1 MKTNPWQIPRRTF
14 LRGAG
19 VLLGLPLLNV
29 MGASGRAAKALAA
42 SPAGTGQAPV
52 RMASLFFPNGVW
64 KEKWFPKEA
73 GADYK
78 LPFSL
83 EPLAKHRQQMLV
95 FSGLDKKHSHQGD
108 GHYAKTANYLTGLPV
123 RKTPGK
129 DISVGGMS
137 IDQFCAQQIGRM
149 TPLPSLELGVDPV
162 VSGIDSNVGY
172 TRLYGCSISWRSP
185 STPVAKEINPKLAY
199 ERLFLIMKARQSRD
213 SRNQSTDDKQALLD
227 LVLEDAHRLRNRLGR
242 DDQFKLDEYLDSVHD
257 VERRLA
263 FFSKPDPRSW
273 HPPSQPAS
281 DIAAPKDAP
290 KDHQAHVRLMLDLMA
305 LAFWTDSTRISTFMF
320 ANDVSSKNFA
330 ELIPGANGSHHEF
343 SHHENKATKY
353 EPYSKINRWHCEQ
366 LAYLLDKLAS
376 IKEGEGTVLDN
387 SMIMFGSGMS
397 DGNSHEPSNLP
408 IVLAGRAGGKI
419 KSGRHLVNPAG
430 TPLCNLYVS
439 MLENMGTPVQS
450 FGDSSAALPLG

>member
-29 MGASGRAAKALAA
+29 MGASGRAAKALAT
-42 SPAGTGQAPV
+42 SPTGTPQAPV

-64 KEKWFPKEA
+64 KEKWFPKEP

-227 LVLEDAHRLRNRLGR
+227 LV
-242 DDQFKLDEYLDSVHD
+242 
-257 VERRLA
+257 
-263 FFSKPDPRSW
+263 
-273 HPPSQPAS
+273 
-281 DIAAPKDAP
+281 
-290 KDHQAHVRLMLDLMA
+290 
-305 LAFWTDSTRISTFMF
+305 
-320 ANDVSSKNFA
+320 
-330 ELIPGANGSHHEF
+330 
-343 SHHENKATKY
+343 
-353 EPYSKINRWHCEQ
+353 
-366 LAYLLDKLAS
+366 
-376 IKEGEGTVLDN
+376 
-387 SMIMFGSGMS
+387 
-397 DGNSHEPSNLP
+397 
-408 IVLAGRAGGKI
+408 
-419 KSGRHLVNPAG
+419 
-430 TPLCNLYVS
+430 
-439 MLENMGTPVQS
+439 
-450 FGDSSAALPLG
+450 